1 MFVLEHERNRLDKNG
16 VLRPRLQSGQQDPRV
31 HVFVRC
37 QLHIHHVPAVGA
49 AAVLALELCD
59 VLEGPGRKR
68 SKVLKLVYSYYLG
81 DLKCKK
87 LSSLQ
92 V

>member
-1 MFVLEHERNRLDKNG
+1 MFVLEHERDRLDENG
-16 VLRPRLQSGQQDPRV
+16 VLRPRLQAGQQDPGV

-49 AAVLALELCD
+49 TAVLALELCD

-68 SKVLKLVYSYYLG
+68 IKVLKDWL
-81 DLKCKK
+81 
-87 LSSLQ
+87 
-92 V
+92 